1 MPDGAPDFAVIH
13 AAQLV
18 TVGGGA
24 RGPRRRED
32 LRRLDVIPDGAL
44 LASRGRIV
52 AVGTTAEMTASH
64 DLATARVIDASGKV
78 VMPGLVDNHT
88 HPLFAGVRYDEY
100 AERLGGA
107 GMADVS
113 RRGGGIWSTVV
124 KTRAADDEDLL
135 AILRKHFAD
144 ILRSGTTT
152 VEVKSGYG
160 QTADQELRH
169 LRLIAEASKQSPL
182 RVVPTFLGAHI
193 VPLEHRDAAS
203 YAEEIIDQMLPA
215 VRDQG
220 IARFCDVSC
229 DASFTPD
236 IASRILRRAADLGL
250 PGRVHADGLRSSRG
264 WQTAV
269 DNHAVS
275 ADHLTYTPDAEIDA
289 VGAVD
294 TVASL
299 IPTAE
304 MYYFTDRRANARH
317 FIDAGVPLV
326 VTSDF
331 CSSIHSPSLYQIL
344 SLAAAWYRLTPEE
357 VITATTINPAFALG
371 MVDQVGSLE
380 VGKWADLIVVDVP
393 HYRMMIY
400 EFGMPRVDTVVIG
413 GTIVSSGRASPA
425 GPEPA

>member
-1 MPDGAPDFAVIH
+1 MPDSAPDFAVIH

-18 TVGGGA
+18 TVGGGTG
-24 RGPRRRED
+24 GPRRGGD
-32 LRRLDVIPDGAL
+32 LRRLDVIADGAL
-44 LASRGRIV
+44 VASQGRIA
-52 AVGTTAEMTASH
+52 AVGTTAEITACH
-64 DLATARVIDASGKV
+64 DLAAARMIDAGGKV

-88 HPLFAGVRYDEY
+88 HPLFAGLRYDEY
-100 AERLGGA
+100 AERLGGG
-107 GMADVS
+107 GMANVS

-124 KTRAADDEDLL
+124 KTREAGDVELL

-160 QTADQELRH
+160 QTVDQELRQ

-203 YAEEIIDQMLPA
+203 YAAEIIDQMLPA
-215 VRDQG
+215 VRAQG
-220 IARFCDVSC
+220 VARYCDVAC
-229 DASFTPD
+229 DASFTSE
-236 IASRILRRAADLGL
+236 IASRILRRAADLGM

-269 DNHAVS
+269 DNRAVS

-289 VGAVD
+289 AGGVD

-304 MYYFTDRRANARH
+304 MYYFTDRRANARR

-326 VTSDF
+326 IASDF

-357 VITATTINPAFALG
+357 VVSATTINPAFGLG

-393 HYRMMIY
+393 HYRMIIY
-400 EFGMPRVDTVVIG
+400 EFGMPRVETVVIG
-413 GTIVSSGRASPA
+413 GTIVSSRTAFPV
-425 GPEPA
+425 GPESA